1 MAFLYL
7 FCLKSDN
14 MNMNQNSKNV
24 IAVNVKKLREQQ
36 PKLTR
41 EKLSLILDFE
51 NSYIS
56 KLEKEKVNI
65 TIERLDKIANYFNVK
80 TFELLISRD

>member
-1 MAFLYL
+1 
-7 FCLKSDN
+7 
-14 MNMNQNSKNV
+14 MNQNSKNV
-24 IAVNVKKLREQQ
+24 IATNVKKLREQQ
-36 PKLTR
+36 SKLTR